1 MFCWERICKHVWYV
15 GTCPLLFHPVVLLKV
30 PMLVRGQPIHAST
43 LVKQHLPLTIS
54 RWTVLLYSPSVTPRV
69 TQVTVLHDRGGS
81 RAYLNNG
88 DFRARIKPS
97 PKSRLELCTRV
108 DRVIHWVMGKVAWTS
123 CTTVDVGKQNL
134 RLNIHFGIGRT
145 LRRWS
150 APIGHYWRSWWVW
163 SKSSPSVRN
172 TGFKPPCYRLGYQQH
187 CDAMLAC
194 HTWVTK

>member
-1 MFCWERICKHVWYV
+1 MWYV
-15 GTCPLLFHPVVLLKV
+15 GTCPLLFHPVVWWKV
-30 PMLVRGQPIHAST
+30 P

-69 TQVTVLHDRGGS
+69 TQVTVLHGRGGS
-81 RAYLNNG
+81 RAQLNNG

-97 PKSRLELCTRV
+97 PKIRLELCTRV
-108 DRVIHWVMGKVAWTS
+108 DRVIPWAMGKVAWTRCTRCGQIIHWAMGKVAWTS
-123 CTTVDVGKQNL
+123 CTRCGQIIL
-134 RLNIHFGIGRT
+134 CSNIHFGIGRT

-150 APIGHYWRSWWVW
+150 APIVHYWGSWWVW
-163 SKSSPSVRN
+163 SKSSPSVGN
-172 TGFKPPCYRLGYQQH
+172 TGFEPPCYRLGYQQH